1 MFYLGIDQHRKQ
13 LTVNL
18 RNEAGDIVLRRQVG
32 TDWRKAR
39 EFFVQLA
46 AQTAGDG
53 GYVTIVEVCG
63 FNDWLLK
70 LLAGEPSCRR
80 TLLVQAEQRAPHKT
94 DRRDANR
101 LCELLWTNRERLL
114 AGKKVQQLRV
124 IAPPSETD
132 AQARQLT
139 ALWRRATRQRTRTI
153 NAIHHLLLKHN
164 IQQTCPTKGLKT
176 KAARAWLA
184 QLELPVTDRLEMDL
198 LLDQWVLW
206 DRQCEQLDQQVK
218 LQQRQHAGGVAVGQ
232 RARLR
237 GLQQFGSG
245 LPSGRHPPFCR
256 PAKPGQLLGPN
267 ARLPQLGRGP
277 PALGLDHQARQRH
290 RPVRAGP
297 ISAARAEARREDASL
312 VQADQ
317 EPPRLEDCPRG
328 RDAPAND
335 DLLAHAATRSALSI
349 ARAVSATSQGRSATS
364 VRNAPA
370 AAGNLSS
377 GSTKGG
383 RPSHLRPR
391 LGLRFGVKAEARAKA
406 EGASG

>member
-18 RNEAGDIVLRRQVG
+18 RNEAGDVVLRRQVG

-164 IQQTCPTKGLKT
+164 IQQTCPTKRLKT
-176 KAARAWLA
+176 KAARAWLT

-218 LQQRQHAGGVAVGQ
+218 LQQRQHAGALLLASAPGCAAFSSLALACRVGDIRRFAGPQSLANYWGLTPGCRNSGEARQRLGSITKQGSAIARFVLGQLVLHVLRRDARMRHWYKQIKNRRGSKIARVAVM
-232 RARLR
+232 RRLTTIFWHM
-237 GLQQFGSG
+237 L
-245 LPSGRHPPFCR
+245 RHDQPYQLREPCQR
-256 PAKPGQLLGPN
+256 PAKDDPRR
-267 ARLPQLGRGP
+267 ACVTP
-277 PALGLDHQARQRH
+277 PPPRETSAPARQKGAA
-290 RPVRAGP
+290 PPTFALA
-297 ISAARAEARREDASL
+297 SA
-312 VQADQ
+312 
-317 EPPRLEDCPRG
+317 
-328 RDAPAND
+328 
-335 DLLAHAATRSALSI
+335 
-349 ARAVSATSQGRSATS
+349 
-364 VRNAPA
+364 
-370 AAGNLSS
+370 S
-377 GSTKGG
+377 GSG
-383 RPSHLRPR
+383 
-391 LGLRFGVKAEARAKA
+391 
-406 EGASG
+406 

>member
-18 RNEAGDIVLRRQVG
+18 RNEAGDVVLRRQVS

-39 EFFVQLA
+39 EFLVQLA

-53 GYVTIVEVCG
+53 GHVTIVEVCG

-80 TLLVQAEQRAPHKT
+80 TLLVQADQRAPHKT

-101 LCELLWTNRERLL
+101 LCELLWINRERLL

-132 AQARQLT
+132 AEARQLT

-153 NAIHHLLLKHN
+153 NAVHHLLLKHN

-184 QLELPVTDRLEMDL
+184 KLELPATDRLEMDL

-218 LQQRQHAGGVAVGQ
+218 LQQRQHAGALLLASVPGCAAFSSLALACRVGDIRRFAGPQSLANYWGLTPGCRNSGEARQRLGSITKRGSAIARFVLGQLVLHVLKRDATMRRWYKQIKNRRGSKIARVAVM
-232 RARLR
+232 RRLTTIFWHM
-237 GLQQFGSG
+237 L
-245 LPSGRHPPFCR
+245 RHDQPYQLREPCQR
-256 PAKPGQLLGPN
+256 PAKDDPRRACATPLPPRQTSAPARQKGPPLPPSPSPRPQ
-267 ARLPQLGRGP
+267 ARGEGRGV
-277 PALGLDHQARQRH
+277 G
-290 RPVRAGP
+290 
-297 ISAARAEARREDASL
+297 E
-312 VQADQ
+312 
-317 EPPRLEDCPRG
+317 
-328 RDAPAND
+328 
-335 DLLAHAATRSALSI
+335 
-349 ARAVSATSQGRSATS
+349 
-364 VRNAPA
+364 
-370 AAGNLSS
+370 
-377 GSTKGG
+377 GG
-383 RPSHLRPR
+383 R
-391 LGLRFGVKAEARAKA
+391 G
-406 EGASG
+406 

>member
-13 LTVNL
+13 LTINL
-18 RNEAGDIVLRRQVG
+18 RNEAGDVVLRRQVS
-32 TDWRKAR
+32 TDWRNAR
-39 EFFVQLA
+39 EFLDQLA
-46 AQTAGDG
+46 AQTSGDG

-70 LLAGEPSCRR
+70 LLAGEPTCRR

-124 IAPPSETD
+124 IASPNESD

-164 IQQTCPTKGLKT
+164 IQQTCPTKGIKT

-184 QLELPVTDRLEMDL
+184 KLKLPTTDRLEMDL
-198 LLDQWVLW
+198 LLDQWLLW

-218 LQQRQHAGGVAVGQ
+218 LQQRQHAGALLLASVPGCAAFSSLALACRVGDI
-232 RARLR
+232 RR
-237 GLQQFGSG
+237 F
-245 LPSGRHPPFCR
+245 
-256 PAKPGQLLGPN
+256 
-267 ARLPQLGRGP
+267 
-277 PALGLDHQARQRH
+277 
-290 RPVRAGP
+290 AGP
-297 ISAARAEARREDASL
+297 QSLANYWGLTPVGTARAEARRADASL

-317 EPPRLEDCPRG
+317 EPPRLEDRPGG
-328 RDAPAND
+328 RDAPADD

-349 ARAVSATSQGRSATS
+349 ARAVPAISHGRSAAS
-364 VRNAPA
+364 MRNAHAVA
-370 AAGNLSS
+370 ADLSS

-383 RPSHLRPR
+383 RPFRLRPR
-391 LGLRFGVKAEARAKA
+391 LDLRLG
-406 EGASG
+406 EGRGEGEGGRG